1 MFTDFGRQSSISG
14 AIALNWDL
22 FSGFQTDALTKQ
34 ARAQLAQARLNLG
47 QNERDVEGQVKV
59 ALDSLGAQ
67 LRALE
72 IAQQNRVTATQN
84 LDYAQ
89 ERFKAGASSTLE
101 VRDAQ
106 LKLAQAYQTLIQTR
120 SDAEVARAGL
130 DKAMGTLG
138 NGATP

>member
-1 MFTDFGRQSSISG
+1 
-14 AIALNWDL
+14 
-22 FSGFQTDALTKQ
+22 
-34 ARAQLAQARLNLG
+34 
-47 QNERDVEGQVKV
+47 V

-67 LRALE
+67 LKALE
-72 IAQQNRVTATQN
+72 IAQQNRVTASQN

-130 DKAMGTLG
+130 EKAMGTLG